1 MHTKQGMGGGRKAF
15 LLSIL
20 SAAASFA
27 AAALGSSVIHT
38 TTSYPSAFANPN
50 PKPSSLLHR
59 CGFTSTTTTTSRLGL
74 AFVAAA
80 ARPTS
85 SFFLSRCDLTTTRRH
100 MTADS
105 SIAPPPAL
113 KTKVLTLLF
122 VRRTNP
128 TTGAKEVLLGMKKRG
143 FGIGKWNGFGGK
155 VEPGETIEAAALR
168 ELEEESCV
176 KASGV
181 ELRGKITFT
190 FLTIPEVLKVSVFE
204 AVGPMVGEPQETE
217 EMMPRWYAESE
228 IPFEKMWADDKYWV
242 PLFLEGKRFRAL
254 FEFDDES
261 TILRYDLD
269 TVKDGEEL

>member
-1 MHTKQGMGGGRKAF
+1 MHTAQGMWGVRKAF
-15 LLSIL
+15 FISSI
-20 SAAASFA
+20 SAASVAVT
-27 AAALGSSVIHT
+27 ALACRIHT
-38 TTSYPSAFANPN
+38 TTTSPRFCFTAPPPSF
-50 PKPSSLLHR
+50 SLPHLCDLR
-59 CGFTSTTTTTSRLGL
+59 NTRTTALRLG
-74 AFVAAA
+74 FDFTAAA
-80 ARPTS
+80 QPYS
-85 SFFLSRCDLTTTRRH
+85 SSFLSRSGSTIATKRH
-100 MTADS
+100 MAAS
-105 SIAPPPAL
+105 SSTTISPATV

-122 VRRTNP
+122 VRRANP
-128 TTGAKEVLLGMKKRG
+128 TSGVKEVLLGMKKRG

-204 AVGPMVGEPQETE
+204 AVGPMTGEPQETE
-217 EMMPRWYAESE
+217 EMKPQWYAESD

-261 TILRYDLD
+261 TIVRYDLD
-269 TVKDGEEL
+269 TLKEGEEL